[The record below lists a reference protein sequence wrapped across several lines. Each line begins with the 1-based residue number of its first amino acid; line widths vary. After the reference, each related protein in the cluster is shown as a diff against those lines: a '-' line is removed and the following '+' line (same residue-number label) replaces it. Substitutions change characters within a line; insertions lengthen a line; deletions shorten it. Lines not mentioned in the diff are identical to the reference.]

1 LREPFDTVEEEPGE
15 GVRTQL
21 QGLDLRLGS
30 AAFCEAQGAAE
41 EAMARHPDGS
51 LICLRHGDQT
61 AVFVIEQALR
71 PDAVACVQ
79 AMTALGL
86 ECRLLSGDR
95 AASVEPVAQALGIS
109 NWRAGTKPADKIA
122 ALEALK
128 AQGKR
133 VLMVGDGINDAP
145 ALAAAHVA
153 ISPITGSDLAQAA
166 SDAVFMGEKLMP
178 VLKAIEIARHARA
191 LMRQNLGLAIVYNAL
206 AVPLAVAG
214 FVTPLIAAAAMSGS
228 SILVTLN
235 ALRASRLKEAK
246 L

>member
-1 LREPFDTVEEEPGE
+1 
-15 GVRTQL
+15 
-21 QGLDLRLGS
+21 
-30 AAFCEAQGAAE
+30 
-41 EAMARHPDGS
+41 M
-51 LICLRHGDQT
+51 
-61 AVFVIEQALR
+61 
-71 PDAVACVQ
+71 
-79 AMTALGL
+79 
-86 ECRLLSGDR
+86 LSGDR
-95 AASVEPVAQALGIS
+95 AASVEPVARALGIS